1 MAKKTK
7 EDKATPSEN
16 HEHGIVLYSDGGSRE
31 GCAGWGIHGYHYS
44 LEPTTKGAGNLNNVL
59 TENGYIPKKDKQPET
74 KEVKPVSYVDA
85 FGSFSQP
92 ASNNVAELVG
102 ASSGMFIAD
111 RFDIKKFTLFTDS
124 KYVVTGA
131 MEWLPKWKSNNFI
144 KSDGTVVVNKN
155 EWLALDEQMK
165 KLTDK
170 GVEVN
175 VKWIKGHSDQLGND
189 LADKAATIGVFH
201 SKANVLRSETDIT
214 PAQGYWN
221 FKNEKH
227 PFLNNKRV
235 YFSTLPETNIPGQY
249 FMGDH
254 GKDDDFIGKKQV
266 DGNISYVELNQPDTL
281 IELMKEVQIKHSSG
295 QDIITSLRLDR
306 LFNNTIAQ
314 DLYKYGDKCIFRP
327 NQARID
333 LAYIDSQ
340 PITRGLVPPKLAMR
354 AVEAVNEL
362 KGVLLAWREGKDS
375 NIIETDITMDIFQ
388 VDKKDTLKIKDDISS
403 AIDKFSV
410 NVSYG
415 QVNDLKSYKLDL
427 YLGNDLPDRNTL
439 KRIEKLQP
447 KVYVLTWMESND
459 SFRYAIIIKVQDA
472 IGIWSSICSNIKI
485 LNK

>member
-1 MAKKTK
+1 
-7 EDKATPSEN
+7 
-16 HEHGIVLYSDGGSRE
+16 
-31 GCAGWGIHGYHYS
+31 
-44 LEPTTKGAGNLNNVL
+44 
-59 TENGYIPKKDKQPET
+59 
-74 KEVKPVSYVDA
+74 
-85 FGSFSQP
+85 
-92 ASNNVAELVG
+92 
-102 ASSGMFIAD
+102 
-111 RFDIKKFTLFTDS
+111 
-124 KYVVTGA
+124 
-131 MEWLPKWKSNNFI
+131 
-144 KSDGTVVVNKN
+144 
-155 EWLALDEQMK
+155 
-165 KLTDK
+165 
-170 GVEVN
+170 
-175 VKWIKGHSDQLGND
+175 
-189 LADKAATIGVFH
+189 
-201 SKANVLRSETDIT
+201 
-214 PAQGYWN
+214 
-221 FKNEKH
+221 
-227 PFLNNKRV
+227 
-235 YFSTLPETNIPGQY
+235 
-249 FMGDH
+249 
-254 GKDDDFIGKKQV
+254 
-266 DGNISYVELNQPDTL
+266 
-281 IELMKEVQIKHSSG
+281 MKEVQIKHSSG